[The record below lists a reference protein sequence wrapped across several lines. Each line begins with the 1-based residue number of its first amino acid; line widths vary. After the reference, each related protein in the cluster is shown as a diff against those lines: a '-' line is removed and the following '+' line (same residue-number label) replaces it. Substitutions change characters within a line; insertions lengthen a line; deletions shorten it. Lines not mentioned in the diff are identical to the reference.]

1 MDEPKIITILLV
13 ENEKSGEKLEELLK
27 EFSSKNKI
35 NILIFNTESKLLK
48 FLKRD
53 KDNEGCEDHY
63 IILFNINPP
72 LNNLMTVVTEI
83 KENPDLTCIP
93 MFLITL
99 SIENEDIIN
108 SYNSYLNCYIIKPKD
123 MEGLIKV
130 LKSFKTFWFDIAT
143 LP

>member
-35 NILIFNTESKLLK
+35 NILIFSTENKLLE

-53 KDNEGCEDHY
+53 KDNEGCKNHY
-63 IILFNINPP
+63 ITLFNVNPP
-72 LNNLMTVVTEI
+72 LNNLMTVITEI
-83 KENPDLTCIP
+83 KEDPDLTCIP

-130 LKSFKTFWFDIAT
+130 LNSFKTFWFDIAT